1 MRGIFICVSVTGELC
16 FNFVLK
22 VLNLPVA
29 IKGIFG
35 SFELFRQHRM
45 DALRLTAH
53 QESSTA
59 L

>member
-45 DALRLTAH
+45 DALRLTAR
-53 QESSTA
+53 QEK
-59 L
+59 